1 MTKQKF
7 MLGQLVESDGQ
18 IYTITTLKVKGNSI
32 HYRLK
37 GETTVWRAESS
48 INELSKEAKSNMLIE
63 SFNDWCEEN
72 DTTPD
77 EMIGLIEKA
86 GKGEK
91 ETKKN
96 G

>member
-48 INELSKEAKSNMLIE
+48 INELSKEAKNIMLMS
-63 SFNDWCEEN
+63 SFNDWCVEN
-72 DTTPD
+72 DTTP
-77 EMIGLIEKA
+77 EEVIGLIEKR
-86 GKGEK
+86 GK
-91 ETKKN
+91 ETKK
-96 G
+96 

>member
-1 MTKQKF
+1 

-48 INELSKEAKSNMLIE
+48 INELSKEVKNNMLIE
-63 SFNDWCEEN
+63 RFNDWCEEN
-72 DTTPD
+72 DTTP
-77 EMIGLIEKA
+77 EEVIELIGKV
-86 GKGEK
+86 
-91 ETKKN
+91 TKK
-96 G
+96 

>member
-48 INELSKEAKSNMLIE
+48 INELSKEAKNNMLIE

-72 DTTPD
+72 DTTP
-77 EMIGLIEKA
+77 EEVIELIGKV
-86 GKGEK
+86 
-91 ETKKN
+91 TKK
-96 G
+96 

>member
-72 DTTPD
+72 DTTPK
-77 EMIGLIEKA
+77 EMIALIEKEA
-86 GKGEK
+86 
-91 ETKKN
+91 KK
-96 G
+96 